1 MVFSLTEDI
10 EFDEVPGVVA
20 AVHGGNV
27 FLPCIVHGEPPPV
40 ISWRFGRLK
49 ITSGRPYVS
58 YIVSILN
65 SEHAVPM
72 SISLLQHRY

>member
-1 MVFSLTEDI
+1 MVFPLTEDI

-27 FLPCIVHGEPPPV
+27 LLPCTVHGEPPPV

-49 ITSGRPYVS
+49 ITSGMYRVVS
-58 YIVSILN
+58 DIK
-65 SEHAVPM
+65 HAGLKSVK
-72 SISLLQHRY
+72 SLQSL